1 MSWLEIKNLVFLECL
16 VSFYA
21 TTMNHFSIGLWHRRK
36 SGLYTTTGD
45 NQLNGWTEKKLQN
58 TSQSQT
64 CTKKKNVMVS
74 VWCCQSDP
82 LQLSGIPAKPLR
94 LRFAQQIDEMRWKLQ
109 RLQSVSVNRMGLI
122 LLQDNAQ
129 LHVAQPALQ
138 KLNELGYKVLPHQ
151 QYSPNLCQL
160 PLLQASLQ
168 LVAGKMLP
176 QPAGG
181 KKCFPGVCQ
190 IPKHRFLCYRNKLV
204 SCWQKCVDCNRSYFW
219 LIKLCLSLVI
229 MI

>member
-1 MSWLEIKNLVFLECL
+1 MSCLILCNNNEPFLNWI
-16 VSFYA
+16 V
-21 TTMNHFSIGLWHRRK
+21 T
-36 SGLYTTTGD
+36 
-45 NQLNGWTEKKLQN
+45 QEKKWVVYNNWWQPAQWLDREEAPKYFSKSNLHQ
-58 TSQSQT
+58 
-64 CTKKKNVMVS
+64 KKNVMVS

-168 LVAGKMLP
+168 PVAGKMLP

-204 SCWQKCVDCNRSYFW
+204 SRWQKCVDCNRSYFW